1 MRETRSKRAG
11 WRGRERERE
20 RKWLRETRWS
30 LDEGMSWGR
39 KRNWVIKWPS
49 YSTFFTFVFVFSKF
63 VTHCSLKMCHLQ
75 AVYVWRISIC
85 VKSPNARTHTHL
97 TMRIWTM
104 NMNTFV
110 IRNWSIIFANFQLK
124 NRWVHFI
131 YKNKYIYIYAYTPH
145 LFTFRSSISPSPIIC
160 VGVLVLVL

>member
-110 IRNWSIIFANFQLK
+110 IQNWSIIFGNLQLK
-124 NRWVHFI
+124 NDE
-131 YKNKYIYIYAYTPH
+131 
-145 LFTFRSSISPSPIIC
+145 SISCIYSVCLSLAPFVC
-160 VGVLVLVL
+160 VWVCWCVVTSKLLRRW